1 MPSGKNSPKDPRDPK
16 NNKEKKTV
24 KVPYHYKPDMMPVDV
39 WQKALRRQFA
49 ETQNFTVKNIGNHPV
64 FSDFEVHNPQS
75 GNTYKIAVRSE
86 EIGLNFCTCPD
97 FKINTLGTCKHLEFT
112 LVSLK
117 NIKRNMAFFKTGYQR
132 PYSSV
137 TLRYGEER
145 KVVLRTGTEHA
156 KEITQLSER
165 YFDKDGVL
173 LPDAYDR
180 FEEFLKS
187 ALQIDPDFH
196 CYPDATE
203 YIVEVR
209 ENHHRQNILAG
220 KYPLGT
226 EDKVFDKLLRT
237 QLFPYQKEGILF
249 AVRTGRSIIADD
261 MGLGKTVQAI
271 GAAELLIRDFG
282 IEKILIVCPTSLKYQ
297 WKSEIEKFTDSNVT
311 VIEGLPLLR
320 EAQYQDNSIYKI
332 VSYNSVVN
340 DIHVVKKLD
349 LDLVILDEAQR
360 IKNWKTKTSQHVKNI
375 PSRYALVLTGT
386 PLENRI
392 DELHSIVAFV
402 DKYRLGPLFKF
413 LYQHQVVDNSG
424 KVVGYT
430 DLNKVGESIKSILI
444 RRTRKEVLKQL
455 PERMDKNYFVPVT
468 EEQARIHEEYYDM
481 VCRLVKK
488 WRKHK
493 FLSEQDRQR
502 LMIGLNCMRMVSD
515 STYILDQK
523 TRHDT
528 KIDELMTLLQ
538 EIFENREK
546 VVIFSQWERMT
557 RLVANELDALKVSYQ
572 YLHGGVPSIKRK
584 DLLTNFRE
592 DKDCLVFLSTDA
604 GGVGLNLQSASII
617 INLDIP
623 WNPAVLEQRIAR
635 IHRLGQHKPVNVIN
649 FISKGTIEEN
659 LLGLLSFK
667 KSVFA
672 GVLDNGDNIVFMGE
686 GKLKQF
692 MNMVAKAVEPA
703 EQTHESLSVEA
714 PVTPPLNPL
723 PTTHCI
729 WPSAAMGTPEGR
741 LEESSILPPPLMG
754 GGEGEGEKGKGE
766 PSLTDLFKTGILFL
780 EKLSHALT
788 DGNSPQTVISSLIE
802 KDKDTG
808 KSFLKIPVPDED
820 TISQAVSTF
829 GRLLQG
835 LRK

>member
-1 MPSGKNSPKDPRDPK
+1 MLSRKDSTK
-16 NNKEKKTV
+16 NKEKKTP
-24 KVPYHYKPDMMPVDV
+24 KVPYHHKPDEMPVDV
-39 WQKALRRQFA
+39 WQRELRRQFA
-49 ETQNFTVKNIGNHPV
+49 ETQGFTMKNIGNHPV

-75 GNTYKIAVRSE
+75 GNIYKVAVRSE
-86 EIGLNFCTCPD
+86 DTGLNFCTCPD
-97 FKINTLGTCKHLEFT
+97 FKINTLGTCKHIEFT
-112 LVSLK
+112 LAGLK
-117 NIKRNMAFFKTGYQR
+117 NTKGNMAFFKTGYQR

-137 TLRYGEER
+137 TLKYGEER
-145 KVVLRTGTEHA
+145 RVVLRTGTNHGG
-156 KEITQLSER
+156 EITRLSQR
-165 YFDKDGVL
+165 YFDKDGIL
-173 LPDAYDR
+173 LPGNYDR

-187 ALQIDPDFH
+187 ALQSDPDFR
-196 CYPDATE
+196 CYPDALE
-203 YIVEVR
+203 YIVDVR
-209 ENHHRQNILAG
+209 ENHRRQKILAG
-220 KYPLGT
+220 KYPHGI
-226 EDKVFDKLLRT
+226 ESKIFDNLLRT
-237 QLFPYQKEGILF
+237 RLFPYQKEGILF
-249 AVRTGRSIIADD
+249 AARTGRCIIADD

-271 GAAELLIRDFG
+271 GATELLIRDFG

-360 IKNWKTKTSQHVKNI
+360 IKNWKTKTSRHVKNI

-413 LYQHQVVDNSG
+413 LHRHQIVDESG
-424 KVVGYT
+424 KGVGYT
-430 DLNKVGESIKSILI
+430 DLNKVGESIKPILI

-455 PERMDKNYFVPVT
+455 PERLDKNYFVPVT
-468 EEQARIHEEYYDM
+468 AEQTRIHKEYYEM
-481 VCRLVKK
+481 VCQLVNK

-604 GGVGLNLQSASII
+604 GGVGLNLQSASIL

-623 WNPAVLEQRIAR
+623 WNPAVLEQRIGR
-635 IHRLGQHKPVNVIN
+635 IHRLGQHKPVNIIN

-692 MNMVAKAVEPA
+692 MNMVAKAVEPL
-703 EQTHESLSVEA
+703 EQTQQPLSVET
-714 PVTPPLNPL
+714 PVSTPPLPADSSK
-723 PTTHCI
+723 P
-729 WPSAAMGTPEGR
+729 PAPETQD
-741 LEESSILPPPLMG
+741 LN
-754 GGEGEGEKGKGE
+754 
-766 PSLTDLFKTGILFL
+766 DLFKTGISFL
-780 EKLSHALT
+780 EKLSHAISE
-788 DGNSPQTVISSLIE
+788 GNSLKPALSSFIE

-808 KSFLKIPVPDED
+808 KSFLKIPLPDED
-820 TISQAVSTF
+820 TITKAVSAF